1 MEKQHDSAT
10 TIQSLYRGNV
20 ARSELAAR
28 KDARK
33 KQKLLEEKQRV
44 SASGMKRHDITEKA
58 VQETFLSDFPNV
70 ALLDPASLR
79 SEVQRHGRAC
89 PFERSCFNA

>member
-10 TIQSLYRGNV
+10 TIQSLYHGNV

-28 KDARK
+28 KEARK

-44 SASGMKRHDITEKA
+44 STSGMK
-58 VQETFLSDFPNV
+58 
-70 ALLDPASLR
+70 
-79 SEVQRHGRAC
+79 
-89 PFERSCFNA
+89 